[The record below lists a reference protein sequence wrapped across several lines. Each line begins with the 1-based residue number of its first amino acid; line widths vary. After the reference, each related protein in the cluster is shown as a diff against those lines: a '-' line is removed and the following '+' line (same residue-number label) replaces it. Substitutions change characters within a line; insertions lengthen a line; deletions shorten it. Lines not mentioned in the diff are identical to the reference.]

1 MKDVQQAANDPTRI
15 ALSWWQDTRVRTAA
29 QILFL
34 VGMGAVAVLMK
45 KITFPLGIPG
55 HSGVLWLGALVAGR
69 ALVRRD
75 GAGLLMGASMAL
87 WALPIGSNKPFVYN
101 LGLYAAAGLTLD
113 MVARLPRISIRH
125 PLGAIFCGM
134 MAHIVKFGFVAVPAL
149 VGGVTKKFML
159 VGPVESG
166 LLHLAF
172 GAAAGLLGWGAY
184 WVGHRSRSNHQPPPK
199 KTGKEANRTE
209 AP

>member
-1 MKDVQQAANDPTRI
+1 
-15 ALSWWQDTRVRTAA
+15 
-29 QILFL
+29 
-34 VGMGAVAVLMK
+34 MGAVAVLMK
-45 KITFPLGIPG
+45 KISFPLGIPG

-87 WALPIGSNKPFVYN
+87 WAIPIGLKHDFTYN
-101 LGLYAAAGLTLD
+101 LSLYAATGLALD
-113 MVARLPRISIRH
+113 TVARLPRISIRH
-125 PLGAIFCGM
+125 PIGAIFCGM
-134 MAHIVKFGFVAVPAL
+134 LAHMVKFGFIAAAAL
-149 VGGVTKKFML
+149 TGGLTKKFML
-159 VGPVESG
+159 FGLVESG

-184 WVGHRSRSNHQPPPK
+184 WAWRNSRSQPPK
-199 KTGKEANRTE
+199 KPEKEANQRQ

>member
-1 MKDVQQAANDPTRI
+1 MNNVQQAANDPTRI
-15 ALSWWQDTRVRTAA
+15 ALSWWQDTRVRALA

-34 VGMGAVAVLMK
+34 IGMGAVATLMK

-55 HSGVLWLGALVAGR
+55 HSGVLWLGTLVAGR

-87 WALPIGSNKPFVYN
+87 WAIPIGLNKPFTYN
-101 LGLYAAAGLTLD
+101 LGLYATTGLTLD
-113 MVARLPRISIRH
+113 IVARLPRISIRH

-134 MAHIVKFGFVAVPAL
+134 MAHMVKFGFIAVPAL
-149 VGGVTKKFML
+149 VSGVTKKFVL

-172 GAAAGLLGWGAY
+172 GAAAGLLGWGTY
-184 WVGHRSRSNHQPPPK
+184 WVRHRSRSNHHAAK
-199 KTGKEANRTE
+199 KDGGEANRPE

>member
-1 MKDVQQAANDPTRI
+1 MKNVQPAAEDPTRI
-15 ALSWWQDTRVRTAA
+15 ALSWWQDARVRTAA

-34 VGMGAVAVLMK
+34 VGMGAVATLMK

-87 WALPIGSNKPFVYN
+87 WAIPIGSNKAFTYN
-101 LGLYAAAGLTLD
+101 LGLYAATGLTLD
-113 MVARLPRISIRH
+113 IVAKLPRISIRH

-134 MAHIVKFGFVAVPAL
+134 MAHMVKFGFVAIPAL

-184 WVGHRSRSNHQPPPK
+184 RVRQQRRRNQQTAK
-199 KTGKEANRTE
+199 KAGERRG
-209 AP
+209 

>member
-1 MKDVQQAANDPTRI
+1 MKNLQQASEDPARI
-15 ALSWWQDTRVRTAA
+15 TLSWWQDTRVRTVA

-45 KITFPLGIPG
+45 NITFPLGIPG
-55 HSGVLWLGALVAGR
+55 HSGVLWLGTLVAGR

-87 WALPIGSNKPFVYN
+87 WAIPIGSNKAFAYN
-101 LGLYAAAGLTLD
+101 LGLYAATGLTLD
-113 MVARLPRISIRH
+113 MVAKLPRISIRH

-134 MAHIVKFGFVAVPAL
+134 MAHTVKFGFVAVPAL

-184 WVGHRSRSNHQPPPK
+184 WVGHRSRSNQQAAK
-199 KTGKEANRTE
+199 KDGGRG
-209 AP
+209 

>member
-1 MKDVQQAANDPTRI
+1 
-15 ALSWWQDTRVRTAA
+15 
-29 QILFL
+29 
-34 VGMGAVAVLMK
+34 
-45 KITFPLGIPG
+45 
-55 HSGVLWLGALVAGR
+55 
-69 ALVRRD
+69 
-75 GAGLLMGASMAL
+75 
-87 WALPIGSNKPFVYN
+87 
-101 LGLYAAAGLTLD
+101 
-113 MVARLPRISIRH
+113 
-125 PLGAIFCGM
+125 M
-134 MAHIVKFGFVAVPAL
+134 MAHMVKFGFVAVPAL
-149 VGGVTKKFML
+149 VSGVTKKFML